1 MAVYSR
7 NTASNISSSS
17 NIGPSIPSMDL
28 GSIIVKSLETSLKDV
43 DTDSENLSQ
52 SITDGINKSVLGK
65 KDDSKN
71 TAATIL
77 KAEQEIQ
84 KIKKKNE
91 EDDDKRKKSFF
102 KKMFDSYNSLF
113 KNFESNLKGGFE
125 KTFSSLSTFTENP
138 LMGFDKGLQSVIKG
152 ALGTVDKIANAPLP
166 SLKKKNEDKD
176 AQEGELSS
184 RSSLIGSQLNQIAA
198 STQSNLLISQQ
209 QNKNELKHNNDIE
222 KETKDNRKE
231 DKKEGAIK
239 EKKRSEDSEKI
250 NQGIVKTN
258 LTLGSLVGKIA
269 GIAIGVVAIGSILPI
284 LLGKGAELVLLVK
297 EKIAGFISMIPTYFQ
312 NLMNTFGTVIENLLI
327 DLKQAFMPIIQKIG
341 GAFIKFT
348 MIGKSEDEKNKALA
362 EFYGVSD
369 EEYAEYDRNKK
380 TADAYSEYKSA
391 QSELPALREELAQAQ
406 ADLEAYKKEHPYKNF
421 WLGSEQQKRYDK
433 LKADVASREK
443 TVSKFEKKKYTI
455 NGQEYYGS
463 QITEEMLGS
472 SAETAAKI
480 QGNVAMSKEQA
491 KAQKQANWD
500 KTNAE
505 NEARMLEGQFDFF
518 LKDLTE
524 SQKQHFLETNTWT
537 TSKRGKGK
545 TYQLTP
551 NQRER
556 LINAPT
562 REIGFLEKV
571 EGAGGF
577 VGTKLTNVGEQLH
590 HDLHVDALDGFDAGK
605 AHSAEVQKND
615 YNTMYVTNTFNSR
628 TMSGK

>member
-166 SLKKKNEDKD
+166 SLKKKNKDKD

-184 RSSLIGSQLNQIAA
+184 GSSLIGSQLNQIAA

-209 QNKNELKHNNDIE
+209 QNKNELKHNKDIE

-250 NQGIVKTN
+250 NQGIGKTN

-269 GIAIGVVAIGSILPI
+269 GIAIGIVAIGSILPI

-327 DLKQAFMPIIQKIG
+327 DLKQAFMPIIQKVG
-341 GAFIKFT
+341 GALIKFT

-369 EEYAEYDRNKK
+369 KEYAEYERNKK

-391 QSELPALREELAQAQ
+391 QSELPALLEQREQAK
-406 ADLEAYKKEHPYKNF
+406 ADWEAYKKEHPRSLFK
-421 WLGSEQQKRYDK
+421 SEAQRRYETLDK
-433 LKADVASREK
+433 KISLKQGTIAQ
-443 TVSKFEKKKYTI
+443 FEKKKYTI

-551 NQRER
+551 GQRER

-615 YNTMYVTNTFNSR
+615 YNTMYVNNTFNSR

>member
-166 SLKKKNEDKD
+166 SLKKKNKDKD

-184 RSSLIGSQLNQIAA
+184 GSSLIGSQLNQIAA

-209 QNKNELKHNNDIE
+209 QNKNELKHNKDIE

-250 NQGIVKTN
+250 NQGIGKTN

-269 GIAIGVVAIGSILPI
+269 GIAIGSILPI

-327 DLKQAFMPIIQKIG
+327 DLKQAFMPIIQKVG
-341 GAFIKFT
+341 GALIKFT

-369 EEYAEYDRNKK
+369 KEYAEYERNKK

-391 QSELPALREELAQAQ
+391 QSELPALLEQREQAK
-406 ADLEAYKKEHPYKNF
+406 ADWEAYKKEHPRSLFK
-421 WLGSEQQKRYDK
+421 SEAQRRYETLDK
-433 LKADVASREK
+433 KISLKQGTIAQ
-443 TVSKFEKKKYTI
+443 FEKKKYTI

-551 NQRER
+551 GQRER

-615 YNTMYVTNTFNSR
+615 YNTMYVNNTFNSR